1 MTILVIS
8 SPLFCFRIGYS
19 NLAMVGNGFV
29 RICSDINVFVCGTL
43 LVGKDVQPLQS
54 VKPIRIA
61 MSMVLNE
68 LWFGHIASVCGKDDF
83 MV

>member
-1 MTILVIS
+1 VIFCPLV
-8 SPLFCFRIGYS
+8 CFRVGDS

-29 RICSDINVFVCGTL
+29 RIYNDTKVSICGIL

-61 MSMVLNE
+61 KSMVLDE

>member
-1 MTILVIS
+1 VIF
-8 SPLFCFRIGYS
+8 SPLVCFRVGYS

-29 RICSDINVFVCGTL
+29 RICGGTKVSVCGTL

-54 VKPIRIA
+54 VKCIRIA
-61 MSMVLNE
+61 MSMVLDK
-68 LWFGHIASVCGKDDF
+68 LWFGHIASVCGKDEF

>member
-1 MTILVIS
+1 
-8 SPLFCFRIGYS
+8 
-19 NLAMVGNGFV
+19 MVGNSFV
-29 RICSDINVFVCGTL
+29 RICSGTKVFVCSIL

-54 VKPIRIA
+54 VKPFRIA
-61 MSMVLNE
+61 MSMVLDE